1 MILSE
6 IEVAIPSTSVSLKTL
21 KVAIFK
27 YFMLE
32 IFEYVYITKQYT
44 YLIQRLSLEQGW
56 DLAGSEGVVME

>member
-6 IEVAIPSTSVSLKTL
+6 IEVAISSTSVSLKTL
-21 KVAIFK
+21 KVVIFK

-44 YLIQRLSLEQGW
+44 HLIQCLSLEQGW
-56 DLAGSEGVVME
+56 YLA